1 VSSLERYAK
10 NGCGGNGE
18 GCKEADGSAIVDGK
32 SLSVKVLLCSI
43 FVLEDAIEITG
54 VEDECVRLDGHCRE
68 TMESGALVRVRN
80 G

>member
-10 NGCGGNGE
+10 NERGGNGE

-32 SLSVKVLLCSI
+32 SLSVEVLLCNI
-43 FVLEDAIEITG
+43 FVSEDAIEIVG
-54 VEDECVRLDGHCRE
+54 VEDGCVRLDGHCRE